1 MADAGCNSPALSDGE
16 PALSDEELS
25 DGEPGP
31 SDEKLSWRRALAE
44 AYGLD
49 PPLTELDLQEI
60 KAEAEGWGDEFRT
73 ELFKRERE
81 EANDEARERQ
91 EYMRRKKEE
100 SRFAEES
107 AETARQRREIE
118 GMRVN
123 DPMELQRQQ
132 ALDDMAERI
141 LAWFTEE

>member
-1 MADAGCNSPALSDGE
+1 MEGAGAMADASCNSPAGLSADV
-16 PALSDEELS
+16 S
-25 DGEPGP
+25 
-31 SDEKLSWRRALAE
+31 RACLRTLADT
-44 AYGLD
+44 YGLD
-49 PPLTELDLQEI
+49 LPLTELDLQEI

-91 EYMRRKKEE
+91 EYVRRKKEE

>member
-25 DGEPGP
+25 RPC
-31 SDEKLSWRRALAE
+31 LRTLADT
-44 AYGLD
+44 YGLD
-49 PPLTELDLQEI
+49 LLLTELDLQEI
-60 KAEAEGWGDEFRT
+60 KAEAEGWGDQFRT

-81 EANDEARERQ
+81 KANDEARERQ

-107 AETARQRREIE
+107 AETARQKREHE

-141 LAWFTEE
+141 LAWFTEV

>member
-16 PALSDEELS
+16 PVLSDEELS
-25 DGEPGP
+25 DGEPAL
-31 SDEKLSWRRALAE
+31 SDEEVRRRRALAE
-44 AYGLD
+44 KYGLD

-60 KAEAEGWGDEFRT
+60 KAEEEGWGDQFRT
-73 ELFKRERE
+73 ELFRRE
-81 EANDEARERQ
+81 EEKANDEARERQ
-91 EYMRRKKEE
+91 EYMRRKKEDA
-100 SRFAEES
+100 RQMQQS

-141 LAWFTEE
+141 LAWYTEE

>member
-16 PALSDEELS
+16 PVLSDEELS

-49 PPLTELDLQEI
+49 LPLTELDLQEI
-60 KAEAEGWGDEFRT
+60 KAEAEGWGDQFRT

-81 EANDEARERQ
+81 KANDEARERQ
-91 EYMRRKKEE
+91 
-100 SRFAEES
+100 
-107 AETARQRREIE
+107 
-118 GMRVN
+118 
-123 DPMELQRQQ
+123 
-132 ALDDMAERI
+132 
-141 LAWFTEE
+141 